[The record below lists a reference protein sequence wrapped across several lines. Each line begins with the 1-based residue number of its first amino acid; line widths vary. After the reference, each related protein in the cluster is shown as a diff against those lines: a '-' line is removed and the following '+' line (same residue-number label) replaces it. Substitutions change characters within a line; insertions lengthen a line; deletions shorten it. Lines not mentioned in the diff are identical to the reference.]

1 MIRKLIPALLALVGL
16 GIGGAAGFFLRP
28 APPEATT
35 VETETATEAGAGA
48 HDSAPAHDVAEET
61 PPEYVK
67 MNNQFVIPVL
77 EGGRVASMVIVSLSL
92 EVATGSSE
100 QVYSREPKLR
110 DAFLQVLFDH
120 ANAGGFRGAFTD
132 GSNLILLRQALLE
145 KARSVIGEV
154 VRDVLIS
161 DIARQ
166 DS

>member
-1 MIRKLIPALLALVGL
+1 MIRKLIPALLAFIGL
-16 GIGGAAGFFLRP
+16 GIGGGAGLFLRP
-28 APPEATT
+28 AAPEEAAA
-35 VETETATEAGAGA
+35 ETAEPATEA
-48 HDSAPAHDVAEET
+48 APTHEAEPET
-61 PPEYVK
+61 APEYVK

-77 EGGRVASMVIVSLSL
+77 EGARVRSMVIISLNL
-92 EVATGSSE
+92 EVTNGSSE
-100 QVYSREPKLR
+100 HVYSREPRLR

-132 GSNLILLRQALLE
+132 GSNLILLRKALLE
-145 KARSVIGEV
+145 KARSVVGED

>member
-1 MIRKLIPALLALVGL
+1 MIRKLIPAFLALGGL
-16 GIGGAAGFFLRP
+16 GIGGGAGLFLRP
-28 APPEATT
+28 AAPEHATT
-35 VETETATEAGAGA
+35 ETGEAATEPAA
-48 HDSAPAHDVAEET
+48 DSVAPHGVEPET

-77 EGGRVASMVIVSLSL
+77 EDGRVNSMVIVSLSL
-92 EVATGSSE
+92 EVTTGSSE

-132 GSNLILLRQALLE
+132 GSNLILLRKALLE
-145 KARSVIGEV
+145 KARSVIGEDV
-154 VRDVLIS
+154 QDVLIS

>member
-1 MIRKLIPALLALVGL
+1 MIRKLLPALLALVGL
-16 GIGGAAGFFLRP
+16 GIGAAAGLLLRP
-28 APPEATT
+28 AAPEPAVAEAEPEADAH
-35 VETETATEAGAGA
+35 ET
-48 HDSAPAHDVAEET
+48 APAHDET
-61 PPEYVK
+61 APEYVK

-92 EVATGSSE
+92 EVASGSSE

-132 GSNLILLRQALLE
+132 GSNLILLRKALLE
-145 KARSVIGEV
+145 KARSVIGAV